1 MKKKKE
7 KMKNDLIM
15 DRNKQQL
22 KNIFQDRIDELEER
36 LKYINEGGNHFPSDI
51 EIWMRQISLL
61 YWVKQVLDNPKEW
74 EVKDREQNL
83 SDERVMDTEV
93 RS

>member
-1 MKKKKE
+1 MYNK
-7 KMKNDLIM
+7 LIK

-22 KNIFQDRIDELEER
+22 KNIFQDRIDELKER
-36 LKYINEGGNHFPSDI
+36 LKDINEGGNHFPSDI
-51 EIWMRQISLL
+51 QIWTRQISLL

-83 SDERVMDTEV
+83 SDERVMDTKEV
-93 RS
+93 IND